1 MRVWSDHDKMHL
13 NALYKVPGVGAQKLR
28 ILLAHFSSPHSAWTA
43 ERADLL
49 RSGIGEKIADA
60 IAKERASLDPETAWR
75 DLMREEIML
84 LTREEKEYPSLL
96 REIPSPPEVLYVKG
110 TLPRADQP
118 LLAIVGSRK
127 MTAYGKQ
134 ACYRLSHDLA
144 RGGVMIVSGMA
155 LGIDAVAHRAALD
168 AGGMTIAIMGTSV
181 DDAHL
186 VPRANFTLARAIM
199 QQGAL
204 ISEYPLVMSASEGTF
219 PARNRIMAGMV
230 LGVVVIEAAE
240 ESGSLITATLALEYN
255 RDVFAI
261 PGSIFS
267 PQSAG
272 TNTLIKNG
280 AKMVTCAADIMEEL
294 HIEQRKRTAQTRAII
309 PATPEEEKI
318 LALLKSIPEPCH
330 IDKITRH
337 TKLETHVSSAT
348 LSLMEMKGLVKNM
361 GGDHYVC
368 V

>member
-1 MRVWSDHDKMHL
+1 MPTWTDQDKIYI

-28 ILLAHFSSPHSAWTA
+28 LLLAHFSSPRAAWSAD
-43 ERADLL
+43 RADLL
-49 RSGIGEKIADA
+49 HSDIGEKVADA
-60 IAKERASLDPETAWR
+60 IAQKRLTLDPDAAWR
-75 DLMREEIML
+75 DLACEEIL
-84 LTREEKEYPSLL
+84 LVTREEEFYPPLL
-96 REIPSPPEVLYVKG
+96 REIPSPPEILYMKG
-110 TLPRADQP
+110 QAP
-118 LLAIVGSRK
+118 LMDRPFLAIVGSRR

-134 ACYRLSHDLA
+134 ACYRLSYDLA
-144 RGGVMIVSGMA
+144 RVGVTIVSGMA
-155 LGIDAVAHRAALD
+155 LGIDAIAHRGALD
-168 AGGMTIAIMGTSV
+168 AGETTIAIMGTSV
-181 DDAHL
+181 DDAHI
-186 VPRANFTLARAIM
+186 VPRANFTLSRAIIKS
-199 QQGAL
+199 GTL
-204 ISEYPLVMSASEGTF
+204 ISDYPLVTSASEGTF

-230 LGVVVIEAAE
+230 SGVIVVEAAE
-240 ESGSLITATLALEYN
+240 GSGSLITTTLALEYN
-255 RDVFAI
+255 RDVFAV

-272 TNTLIKNG
+272 SNALIKSG

-294 HIEQRKRTAQTRAII
+294 HIEQRKRAQKTRAVI

-368 V
+368 I